1 MRQQARQYS
10 AYNGSSLLPPDSNAN
25 SRPSSA
31 VGHYEPRVV
40 EHSKAWPI
48 QDGVVQNKE
57 TSEIP
62 VQIPVQSN
70 DKGSADV
77 AGYQTHPAKYITME
91 DHVFKSRPP
100 SGKRTQSAVENR
112 NLNRKQTNVNL
123 NYQNANATF
132 NSFIEDVGPNWQNEV
147 AKAYSQVTGV
157 LPQNYHTPTQTSKQY
172 QILQQQAL
180 KQQSKVLLE
189 QSKAKHQAMIAQA
202 HAVQKSLEGHSR
214 NDRPESEMAGLQMY
228 APKPPSKSGHRKTAS
243 ATNRMPRSVF
253 LLLSLV
259 TRKPVFGVSQTIR
272 HKPACAATEAR

>member
-10 AYNGSSLLPPDSNAN
+10 AYNGTSLLPPDSNSN

-57 TSEIP
+57 AI
-62 VQIPVQSN
+62 QIPVQNS
-70 DKGSADV
+70 DKVSADIIGQGHSLQPGQPV
-77 AGYQTHPAKYITME
+77 KYITME
-91 DHVFKSRPP
+91 DHVFKNRPP
-100 SGKRTQSAVENR
+100 SGKRTQSAVDNR
-112 NLNRKQTNVNL
+112 SGNKKQTNINM

-157 LPQNYHTPTQTSKQY
+157 LPQNYHTPSQTSKQF

-202 HAVQKSLEGHSR
+202 HAVQKSIEGRSR
-214 NDRPESEMAGLQMY
+214 SDRPESETGIQMY
-228 APKPPSKSGHRKTAS
+228 APKPPTKSSHRKTAS
-243 ATNRMPRSVF
+243 ATNRMPR
-253 LLLSLV
+253 
-259 TRKPVFGVSQTIR
+259 
-272 HKPACAATEAR
+272 

>member
-10 AYNGSSLLPPDSNAN
+10 AYNGTSLLPPDSNTN

-57 TSEIP
+57 AI
-62 VQIPVQSN
+62 QIPVQNS
-70 DKGSADV
+70 DKVSVDIIGQGHGQGHSLQPGQPV
-77 AGYQTHPAKYITME
+77 KYITME
-91 DHVFKSRPP
+91 DHVFKNRPP
-100 SGKRTQSAVENR
+100 SGKRTQSAVDNR
-112 NLNRKQTNVNL
+112 SGNKKQTNINM

-157 LPQNYHTPTQTSKQY
+157 LPQNYHTPSQTSKQF

-202 HAVQKSLEGHSR
+202 HAVQKSIEGRSR
-214 NDRPESEMAGLQMY
+214 SDRPESETGIQMY
-228 APKPPSKSGHRKTAS
+228 APKPPTKSGHRKTAS
-243 ATNRMPRSVF
+243 ATNRMPR
-253 LLLSLV
+253 
-259 TRKPVFGVSQTIR
+259 
-272 HKPACAATEAR
+272 